1 MDLQIFYRNNCTII
15 NQIIHLKYL
24 KKKKKAP
31 NISII
36 TSVKIWLIIVII
48 YKCNVF

>member
-24 KKKKKAP
+24 KKKKKGSKYFDY
-31 NISII
+31 NLCQNL
-36 TSVKIWLIIVII
+36 VN
-48 YKCNVF
+48 YRH